1 TSSLSNGLTAF
12 DADIVPVSY
21 VGPVPKSDWLITK
34 PFMHSNYVSIQA
46 EESERDK
53 SSPEKA
59 GILLSLKKQGLVHLG
74 VWQQDRFDRYDD
86 LKQLLTDLKSGVLD
100 VAYIP
105 DDVVHSMIAQDQV
118 DGLVI
123 NEQDVLTFS
132 NAFAVA
138 KHNTQLQHMLNSII
152 ETIDSNEIEKLLRSH
167 RSFNLVYGYDDEQM
181 AKFFLAGAV
190 AFSLMFAAAYF
201 ILAHL
206 RLKVKL
212 AELNAN
218 NEEAEKQWLM
228 GIIQE
233 INSLVFIHG
242 EDNQLEMSNCANY
255 KSKQCQECKLKSCS
269 TNAPLVNNSDELAT
283 VIGGQRISEEV
294 ASAGCELG
302 IKHVYRERKTIA
314 SPSGKKKFVLTVIQ
328 DITQQKEREQ

>member
-1 TSSLSNGLTAF
+1 
-12 DADIVPVSY
+12 
-21 VGPVPKSDWLITK
+21 
-34 PFMHSNYVSIQA
+34 YVSIQA

-283 VIGGQRISEEV
+283 VIGGQR
-294 ASAGCELG
+294 
-302 IKHVYRERKTIA
+302 
-314 SPSGKKKFVLTVIQ
+314 
-328 DITQQKEREQ
+328 

>member
-1 TSSLSNGLTAF
+1 HINDKLLVAYRRNHKSNLTITYSSSDEAYPFLYRDSHTGKLDGFFPDFIDLIQSRTGLAFSYVKPTSSLSNGLTAF

-86 LKQLLTDLKSGVLD
+86 LKQLLADLKSGVLD

-123 NEQDVLTFS
+123 NEQDV
-132 NAFAVA
+132 
-138 KHNTQLQHMLNSII
+138 
-152 ETIDSNEIEKLLRSH
+152 
-167 RSFNLVYGYDDEQM
+167 
-181 AKFFLAGAV
+181 
-190 AFSLMFAAAYF
+190 
-201 ILAHL
+201 
-206 RLKVKL
+206 
-212 AELNAN
+212 
-218 NEEAEKQWLM
+218 
-228 GIIQE
+228 
-233 INSLVFIHG
+233 
-242 EDNQLEMSNCANY
+242 
-255 KSKQCQECKLKSCS
+255 
-269 TNAPLVNNSDELAT
+269 
-283 VIGGQRISEEV
+283 
-294 ASAGCELG
+294 
-302 IKHVYRERKTIA
+302 
-314 SPSGKKKFVLTVIQ
+314 
-328 DITQQKEREQ
+328 